1 MRNKKKEKLYVDAL
15 IKELLD
21 WVYSLGPDPILTSA
35 FFSKKQLPFYRFNIL
50 RKHYPELRS
59 AYQEVCTQ
67 LCLKWFEYLM
77 NDTEKTPSQEKMAIF
92 YMKRYDADLWQESE
106 DRWKD
111 RLKVSASIHEQS
123 RIRSTPDGL

>member
-21 WVYSLGPDPILTSA
+21 WVYSLGSDPVLTSA

-50 RKHYPELRS
+50 RKQYPELRS

-92 YMKRYDADLWQESE
+92 YMKRYDADLWQESD

-111 RLKVSASIHEQS
+111 RLKMSASLHEKS
-123 RIRSTPDGL
+123 VERSTPDGL